1 MEHER
6 LKLVVSEN
14 DKEIKSLSVE
24 NSDKLALNREY
35 QVNKYD
41 NLYVC
46 DNNN

>member
-35 QVNKYD
+35 QVNKCD
-41 NLYVC
+41 NLYV
-46 DNNN
+46 NNN